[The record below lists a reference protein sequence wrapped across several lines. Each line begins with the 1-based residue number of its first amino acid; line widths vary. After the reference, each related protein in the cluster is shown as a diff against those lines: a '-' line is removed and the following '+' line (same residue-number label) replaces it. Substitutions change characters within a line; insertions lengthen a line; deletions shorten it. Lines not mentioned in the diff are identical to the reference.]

1 MSQVVHKYNIPK
13 QKFSKVVL
21 PVGVK
26 LTRVGVQRDPDTNEE
41 KVVVWGLVSQ
51 DAGLKSHDESVTAI
65 LQTSV
70 KFASIATGGQVP
82 PGYEYLGTVQL
93 EGQGREAVFH
103 VFYDSQAPIS
113 KA

>member
-13 QKFSKVVL
+13 QKFSKVTL
-21 PVGVK
+21 PIGVK
-26 LTRVGVQRDPDTNEE
+26 LARVGVQRDPDTNEE
-41 KVVVWGLVSQ
+41 KVVVWGIAPVLETKV
-51 DAGLKSHDESVTAI
+51 AGEIVKDTPMV
-65 LQTSV
+65 SV
-70 KFASIATGGQVP
+70 KFASVPTGAAVA

-93 EGQGREAVFH
+93 EGSTGREAVFH